1 MGKGNFPGI
10 PGKFRKVKINRETAV
25 IAALK
30 AKPPSGWLGG
40 RGDSAGLANGIQN
53 APSAAQVPANFGL
66 GIHTHICI
74 VMDC

>member
-30 AKPPSGWLGG
+30 ARPPSGWLGG
-40 RGDSAGLANGIQN
+40 RGDSAGLATANKTHRQL
-53 APSAAQVPANFGL
+53 SVSANFGL

-74 VMDC
+74 AMGC